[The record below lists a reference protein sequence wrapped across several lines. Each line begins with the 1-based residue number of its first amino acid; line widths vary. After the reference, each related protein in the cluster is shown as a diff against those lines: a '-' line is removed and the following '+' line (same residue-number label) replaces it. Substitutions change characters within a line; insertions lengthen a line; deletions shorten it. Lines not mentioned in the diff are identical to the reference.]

1 MNNEQGR
8 VPSAPDG
15 DIELPWSDGAL
26 LRASEVERRYDAS
39 APLARTLAWIRGFLA
54 QPHPDLGRSGPVC
67 PFTPMALSLDTIWMA
82 EVEDA
87 TLDLKRVGELLS
99 EYRRRFF
106 AAEPRDAGS
115 INKAVLVVFPN
126 LGANAPAIIDEV
138 QYALKPEFVESGLM
152 LGEFHATNRSP
163 GLRNPAFFPLR
174 SPVPMLAIRHIVE
187 TDLPFLR
194 RPSDPPERRA
204 AYARAYLRQLGSRTT
219 RNNFE
224 QAVDILVEAELQL
237 RATRGDAAGGA
248 ESVSSTASTPA
259 ADTQPICR

>member
-1 MNNEQGR
+1 MNSEQG
-8 VPSAPDG
+8 G
-15 DIELPWSDGAL
+15 LPNVSGEGTQSMGHRGSL
-26 LRASEVERRYDAS
+26 LRASEVERLHDAS
-39 APLARTLAWIRGFLA
+39 APLAQTLAWIRSFLA

-67 PFTPMALSLDTIWMA
+67 PFTPTALSLDTIWLA
-82 EVEDA
+82 EVGDA
-87 TLDLKRVGELLS
+87 TLDFARIRELLG
-99 EYRRRFF
+99 EYRRRFL

-126 LGANAPAIIDEV
+126 LGANGSAIIDEV
-138 QYALKPEFVESGLM
+138 QFALKPDFVESGLM

-194 RPSDPPERRA
+194 RPSDPPARRA
-204 AYARAYLRQLGSRTT
+204 AYARAYLRQLGSRVT

-224 QAVDILVEAELQL
+224 QAVEILVEAELQL
-237 RATRGDAAGGA
+237 RAAREETAVAAPLA
-248 ESVSSTASTPA
+248 PVAVPA
-259 ADTQPICR
+259 AEAQPVRP